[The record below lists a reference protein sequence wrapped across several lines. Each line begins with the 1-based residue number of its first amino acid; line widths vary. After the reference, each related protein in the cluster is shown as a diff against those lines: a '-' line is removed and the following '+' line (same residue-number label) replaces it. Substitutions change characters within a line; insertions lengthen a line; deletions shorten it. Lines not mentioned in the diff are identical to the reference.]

1 MEPLATHSMLS
12 MKKFFGRREDEGSA
26 LPPLAHAANTPASVF
41 EEPAARFAEI
51 YGSSMVG
58 QQRWFIV
65 ATLCVLLAIST
76 VAALALLLPLK
87 EVRPYVVEVNPSTGV
102 VNRPVEVL
110 KVDPNLAVIKS
121 ELARWTEAMY
131 TLDPLRTREAQRW
144 ATERVADKAVAQAA
158 EFRARERVYERIT
171 REPDL
176 VREAR
181 VTAVDASQKGTA
193 FVFVTTTERMGT
205 ASPTDEQIKR
215 YRLTMNYK
223 LLPPT
228 DEAKLIANPLGLYV
242 TFFSDVEE
250 RSK

>member
-1 MEPLATHSMLS
+1 MLS
-12 MKKFFGRREDEGSA
+12 MKKFFGMKDDEGA
-26 LPPLAHAANTPASVF
+26 GHLPLERAANTPASVF
-41 EEPAARFAEI
+41 EEAALGFAEI
-51 YGSSMVG
+51 YGSSMVRE
-58 QQRWFIV
+58 QRWFIV
-65 ATLCVLLAIST
+65 TTLAVLLAIAT
-76 VAALALLLPLK
+76 VGAIAMLLPLK
-87 EVRPYVVEVNPSTGV
+87 EVRPYVVEVNPESGV

-131 TLDPLRTREAQRW
+131 TLDPLRTRQAQRW
-144 ATERVADKAVAQAA
+144 ATERVADKAVGQAA

-176 VREAR
+176 VREAK

-193 FVFVTTTERMGT
+193 FVFVTTTERSGAGT
-205 ASPTDEQIKR
+205 PTGEQIKR

>member
-1 MEPLATHSMLS
+1 MLS
-12 MKKFFGRREDEGSA
+12 MKKFFGRQDDDGGGA
-26 LPPLAHAANTPASVF
+26 LPALAEAANTPASVF
-41 EEPAARFAEI
+41 EEAAAGFAEI
-51 YGSSMVG
+51 YGSSMVRE
-58 QQRWFIV
+58 QRWFIV
-65 ATLCVLLAIST
+65 TTLCVLLAIST
-76 VAALALLLPLK
+76 VAAIALLLPLK
-87 EVRPYVVEVNPSTGV
+87 QVRSFMVEVKRVTGV

-110 KVDPNLAVIKS
+110 QVDQRLAVIKS
-121 ELARWTEAMY
+121 ALARWTESMY

-144 ATERVADKAVAQAA
+144 ATERVADKAVSQAA

-176 VREAR
+176 VREAK
-181 VTAVDASQKGTA
+181 VSAVDASQKGTA
-193 FVFVTTTERMGT
+193 FVFVTTTERVGAGT
-205 ASPTDEQIKR
+205 PTGEQIKR
-215 YRLTMNYK
+215 YRLTINYK

>member
-1 MEPLATHSMLS
+1 
-12 MKKFFGRREDEGSA
+12 MKKLFGRQDEEGGA
-26 LPPLAHAANTPASVF
+26 LAPLAHAANTPASVF
-41 EEPAARFAEI
+41 AEAAEGFAEI
-51 YGSSMVG
+51 YGSAMVRE
-58 QQRWFIV
+58 QRWFIV
-65 ATLCVLLAIST
+65 ATLCVLLAIAT
-76 VAALALLLPLK
+76 VAALSLLLPLK
-87 EVRPYVVEVNPSTGV
+87 EVRPYVVEVNSSTGV

-110 KVDPNLAVIKS
+110 KIDPNLAVIKS

-144 ATERVADKAVAQAA
+144 ATERVADKAVGQAA

-176 VREAR
+176 VREAK
-181 VTAVDASQKGTA
+181 VSAVDASQKGTA
-193 FVFVTTTERMGT
+193 FVFVTTTERLGAGT
-205 ASPTDEQIKR
+205 PSDEQIKR
-215 YRLTMNYK
+215 YRLTINYK

-228 DEAKLIANPLGLYV
+228 DEVKLIANPLGLYV

>member
-1 MEPLATHSMLS
+1 MLS
-12 MKKFFGRREDEGSA
+12 MKKFFGRQDDDEGGA
-26 LPPLAHAANTPASVF
+26 LPPLAKAANTPASVF
-41 EEPAARFAEI
+41 EEAAAGFAEI
-51 YGSSMVG
+51 YGSSMVRE
-58 QQRWFIV
+58 QRWFIV
-65 ATLCVLLAIST
+65 TTLCVLLAIST
-76 VAALALLLPLK
+76 VAAIALLLPLK
-87 EVRPYVVEVNPSTGV
+87 QVRPYVVEVNPGTGM

-110 KVDPNLAVIKS
+110 NVDPSLAVIKS

-144 ATERVADKAVAQAA
+144 ATERVADKAVGQAA

-176 VREAR
+176 VREAK
-181 VTAVDASQKGTA
+181 VAAVDASQKGTA
-193 FVFVTTTERMGT
+193 FVFVTTTERVGAGT
-205 ASPTDEQIKR
+205 PTGEQIKR
-215 YRLTMNYK
+215 YRLTINYK